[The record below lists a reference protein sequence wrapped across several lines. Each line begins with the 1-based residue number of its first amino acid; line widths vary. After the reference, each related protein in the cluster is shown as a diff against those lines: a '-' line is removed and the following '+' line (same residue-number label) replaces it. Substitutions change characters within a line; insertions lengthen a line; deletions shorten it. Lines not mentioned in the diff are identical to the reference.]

1 MGYGGATGFVGIAD
15 LFLQM
20 GLITEQQLHE
30 ALQKQ
35 QEGVPLPL
43 EHLLVQLGHITEK
56 DRVRVMGQHW
66 GVPFVDLVDTP
77 PDPQL
82 ASMLTPELA
91 RRYRAVPVAKENG
104 RLLVAM
110 ADPLDIF
117 AIDEIR
123 QHTKHEIEAAIATE
137 EDIQNALKRLYRT
150 DSAVSDTVK
159 ELMRDLGESEMLLH
173 DNAEDEL
180 SAEELREIADD
191 APVVRL
197 ANMIITQA
205 ITDGASDIHIE
216 PTREC
221 LKVRYRIDGVMIDSM
236 VLPKRVQAS
245 LTSRFKILANMD
257 IAEKRVP
264 QDNRISA
271 TIDGREY
278 DFRVSTLPC
287 IYGEKIVM
295 RVLDKSSVRVGL
307 EKLGFLPDTLAKL
320 EEVISRSYGI
330 ILVTGPTG
338 SGKST
343 TLYSILSRL
352 NTGLV
357 NIITAEDP
365 VEYEL
370 PGINQVQVNPK
381 AGLTF
386 ASALRAM
393 LRQDPD
399 IIMVGEMRDRETA
412 TIAIEAALTGHLV
425 LSTLHTN
432 DSSSAPPRLTE
443 MGVEPFMIASS
454 LIAVLAQRL
463 VRTLC
468 PRCKEPYQPT
478 ESEFTR
484 YGFTPPPNLHE
495 ITIYRAKGCENCKN
509 TGYKGR
515 TGIHEL
521 LVMSDPVRDLI
532 LKHAAAY
539 AIQKV
544 AVEHGLRLLKED
556 ALQKVLLGRTS
567 IEEIVR
573 VIYSG

>member
-15 LFLQM
+15 LFLQL
-20 GLITEQQLHE
+20 GLITEDQLHE

-35 QEGVPLPL
+35 HEGVPLPL

-66 GVPFVDLVDTP
+66 GIAFVDLVETP

-82 ASMLTPELA
+82 TSILPPELA
-91 RRYRAVPVAKENG
+91 KRYRAVPVAKENG
-104 RLLVAM
+104 RLIVAL

-123 QHTKHEIEAAIATE
+123 QHTKHEIEAVIATE
-137 EDIQNALKRLYRT
+137 EDIHNALKRLYRT
-150 DSAVSDTVK
+150 DSAVTDTVK
-159 ELMRDLGESEMLLH
+159 ELMRDLGESEMLVH
-173 DNAEDEL
+173 EGAEEEL

-216 PTREC
+216 PTRDC
-221 LKVRYRIDGVMIDSM
+221 VKVRYRIDGVMIDSM

-245 LTSRFKILANMD
+245 LTSRFKILADMD

-307 EKLGFLPDTLAKL
+307 EKLGFLPDTLSKL

-484 YGFTPPPNLHE
+484 YGFTPPPNLSE
-495 ITIYRAKGCENCKN
+495 LTIYRAKGCENCKN

-539 AIQKV
+539 TIQKA
-544 AVEHGLRLLKED
+544 AVEQGMRLLKDD
-556 ALQKVLLGRTS
+556 ALEKVLLGRTS
-567 IEEIVR
+567 IEEVVR

>member
-15 LFLQM
+15 LLLQM

-56 DRVRVMGQHW
+56 DRVRVMGHHW
-66 GVPFVDLVDTP
+66 GVPFVDLVETP

-82 ASMLTPELA
+82 ASMLPAEMA
-91 RRYRAVPVAKENG
+91 KRYRAVSVAKENG
-104 RLLVAM
+104 RLLIAM

-150 DSAVSDTVK
+150 DSAVTDTVK

-173 DNAEDEL
+173 DSTEEEL

-245 LTSRFKILANMD
+245 LTSRFKILADMD

-307 EKLGFLPDTLAKL
+307 EKLGFLPDTLALL

-343 TLYSILSRL
+343 TLYSILSKL

-468 PRCKEPYQPT
+468 PRCKQPYQPA
-478 ESEFTR
+478 EAEFTN
-484 YGFTPPPNLHE
+484 YGLTPPPNLHE
-495 ITIYRAKGCENCKN
+495 VTIYRAKGCENCKN

-567 IEEIVR
+567 IEEVVR

>member
-1 MGYGGATGFVGIAD
+1 MNLGELFVQA
-15 LFLQM
+15 
-20 GLITEQQLHE
+20 GLVSHEQLRD

-35 QEGVPLPL
+35 QEGIPLPL
-43 EHLLVQLGHITEK
+43 DRLLVQLGYITEK
-56 DRVRVMGQHW
+56 DRVRILGQHW
-66 GVPFVDLVDTP
+66 GIHFVDLVETP
-77 PDPQL
+77 PDPAL
-82 ASMLTPELA
+82 ASLIPADMA
-91 RRYRAVPVAKENG
+91 KRYRAVPVAQRDGK
-104 RLLVAM
+104 LTVAL

-123 QHTKHEIEAAIATE
+123 QHTKKEIEAVIATE
-137 EDIQNALKRLYRT
+137 DDIQNALRSLYRT
-150 DSAVSDTVK
+150 SAAVSEAVQ
-159 ELMRDLGESEMLLH
+159 ELMRDMGEAQIETSSQE
-173 DNAEDEL
+173 EEEL
-180 SAEELREIADD
+180 SADELREIADD
-191 APVVRL
+191 APIVRL

-205 ITDGASDIHIE
+205 INDGASDIHIE
-216 PTREC
+216 PARDC
-221 LKVRYRIDGVMIDSM
+221 LKVRYRIDGVMLDAL

-245 LTSRFKILANMD
+245 LTSRFKIMADMD
-257 IAEKRVP
+257 IAEKRIP

-287 IYGEKIVM
+287 LYGEKIVM

-307 EKLGFLPDTLAKL
+307 DKLGFLPDTLAKL

-399 IIMVGEMRDRETA
+399 IIMVGEMRDTETA

-432 DSSSAPPRLTE
+432 DASSAPPRLIE

-468 PRCKEPYQPT
+468 PRCKQPYRPN
-478 ESEFTR
+478 ESEFLR
-484 YGFTPPPNLHE
+484 YGFTPPENLHE
-495 ITIYRAKGCENCKN
+495 REIYRAKGCDYCKN

-521 LVMSDPVRDLI
+521 LMMNDALRDLV
-532 LKHAAAY
+532 LQHAAAY

-544 AVEHGLRLLKED
+544 AVEHGMRLLKED
-556 ALQKVLLGRTS
+556 ALEKVLLGRTS
-567 IEEIVR
+567 LEEVVR

>member
-1 MGYGGATGFVGIAD
+1 MNLGELFVQA
-15 LFLQM
+15 
-20 GLITEQQLHE
+20 GLVSHEQLRD

-35 QEGVPLPL
+35 QEGIPLPL
-43 EHLLVQLGHITEK
+43 DRLLVQLGYITEK
-56 DRVRVMGQHW
+56 DRVRVLGQHW
-66 GVPFVDLVDTP
+66 GIHFVDLVETP
-77 PDPQL
+77 PD
-82 ASMLTPELA
+82 ATLTSLIPA
-91 RRYRAVPVAKENG
+91 DMAKRYRAVPIAQQNGKLIVA
-104 RLLVAM
+104 L

-123 QHTKHEIEAAIATE
+123 QHTRLEIEAVIATE
-137 EDIQNALKRLYRT
+137 DDIQNAIRTLYRT
-150 DSAVSDTVK
+150 SAAVSEAVQ
-159 ELMRDLGESEMLLH
+159 ELMRDMGAAQVETLTPDEE
-173 DNAEDEL
+173 EL
-180 SAEELREIADD
+180 SAEELREIAED

-205 ITDGASDIHIE
+205 INDGASDIHIE
-216 PTREC
+216 PTRDC
-221 LKVRYRIDGVMIDSM
+221 IKVRYRIDGVMIDSL

-245 LTSRFKILANMD
+245 LTSRFKIMADMD

-307 EKLGFLPDTLAKL
+307 DKLGFLPDTLARL

-386 ASALRAM
+386 ATALRAM

-399 IIMVGEMRDRETA
+399 IIMVGEMRDTETA

-432 DSSSAPPRLTE
+432 DASSAPPRLIE

-468 PRCKEPYQPT
+468 PRCKQPYRPT
-478 ESEFTR
+478 ESDFRR
-484 YGFTPPPNLHE
+484 YGFTPPENLHTLE
-495 ITIYRAKGCENCKN
+495 IFRAQGCDYCKN

-521 LVMSDPVRDLI
+521 LVINDPIRELI
-532 LKHAAAY
+532 LQHAAAY

-567 IEEIVR
+567 IEEVVR

>member
-1 MGYGGATGFVGIAD
+1 MNLGELFVQAG
-15 LFLQM
+15 LVSHEQLQD
-20 GLITEQQLHE
+20 
-30 ALQKQ
+30 ALLKQ
-35 QEGVPLPL
+35 QEGIPLPL
-43 EHLLVQLGHITEK
+43 DRLLVQLGYISEK
-56 DRVRVMGQHW
+56 DRVRILGQHW
-66 GVPFVDLVDTP
+66 GIPFVDLVETP
-77 PDPQL
+77 PDPSL
-82 ASMLTPELA
+82 ASLLSADIA
-91 RRYRAVPVAKENG
+91 RRYRAVPVAQQNG
-104 RLLVAM
+104 KLTVAL

-123 QHTKHEIEAAIATE
+123 QHTKKEIEAVITTE
-137 EDIQNALKRLYRT
+137 EDIQNAIRNLYR
-150 DSAVSDTVK
+150 SSAAVSEAVQ
-159 ELMRDLGESEMLLH
+159 ELMRDMGEAYIQTTTQEE
-173 DNAEDEL
+173 EDL

-191 APVVRL
+191 APIVRL

-205 ITDGASDIHIE
+205 INDGASDIHIE
-216 PTREC
+216 PTRDC
-221 LKVRYRIDGVMIDSM
+221 IKVRYRIDGVMIDSLI
-236 VLPKRVQAS
+236 LPKRVQAS
-245 LTSRFKILANMD
+245 LTSRFKIMADMD

-287 IYGEKIVM
+287 IHGEKIVM

-307 EKLGFLPDTLAKL
+307 DKLGFLPDALAKL

-365 VEYEL
+365 AEYEL

-399 IIMVGEMRDRETA
+399 IIMVGEMRDSETA

-432 DSSSAPPRLTE
+432 DASSAPPRLIE

-468 PRCKEPYQPT
+468 PRCKEPYRPA
-478 ESEFTR
+478 ESEFLR
-484 YGFTPPPNLHE
+484 YGFTPPDNLHE
-495 ITIYRAKGCENCKN
+495 LEIYRAKGCDYCKN

-521 LVMSDPVRDLI
+521 LVMNDAVRDLI
-532 LKHAAAY
+532 LQHAAAY

-544 AVEHGLRLLKED
+544 AVDHGLRLLKED

-567 IEEIVR
+567 IEEVVR

>member
-1 MGYGGATGFVGIAD
+1 MNLGELFVQA
-15 LFLQM
+15 
-20 GLITEQQLHE
+20 GLVSHEQLRD

-35 QEGVPLPL
+35 QEGIPLPL
-43 EHLLVQLGHITEK
+43 DRLLVQLGYITEK
-56 DRVRVMGQHW
+56 DRVRVLGQHW
-66 GVPFVDLVDTP
+66 GIHFVDLVETP
-77 PDPQL
+77 PD
-82 ASMLTPELA
+82 ATLTSLIPA
-91 RRYRAVPVAKENG
+91 DMAKRYRAVPIAQQNGKLIVA
-104 RLLVAM
+104 L

-123 QHTKHEIEAAIATE
+123 QHTRLEIEAVIATE
-137 EDIQNALKRLYRT
+137 DDIQNAIRTLYRT
-150 DSAVSDTVK
+150 SAAVSEAVQ
-159 ELMRDLGESEMLLH
+159 ELMRDMGAAQVETLTPDEE
-173 DNAEDEL
+173 EL
-180 SAEELREIADD
+180 SAEELREIAED

-205 ITDGASDIHIE
+205 INDGASDIHIE
-216 PTREC
+216 PTRDC
-221 LKVRYRIDGVMIDSM
+221 IKVRYRIDGVMIDSL

-245 LTSRFKILANMD
+245 LTSRFKIMADMD

-307 EKLGFLPDTLAKL
+307 DKLGFLPDTLARL

-386 ASALRAM
+386 ATALRAM

-399 IIMVGEMRDRETA
+399 IIMVGEMRDTETA

-432 DSSSAPPRLTE
+432 DASSAPPRLIE

-468 PRCKEPYQPT
+468 PRCKQPYRPT
-478 ESEFTR
+478 ESDFRR
-484 YGFTPPPNLHE
+484 YGFTPPENGE
-495 ITIYRAKGCENCKN
+495 TVEIYRAQGCDYCKN

-521 LVMSDPVRDLI
+521 LVINDPIRELI
-532 LKHAAAY
+532 LQHAAAY

-567 IEEIVR
+567 IEEVVR

>member
-1 MGYGGATGFVGIAD
+1 MGYGGATGYVGIAE

-20 GLITEQQLHE
+20 GLITEQQLHD

-66 GVPFVDLVDTP
+66 GVPFVDLVETP
-77 PDPQL
+77 PDPHL
-82 ASMLTPELA
+82 ASMLTPEMA
-91 RRYRAVPVAKENG
+91 KRYRAVIVAKENG

-137 EDIQNALKRLYRT
+137 EDIQTALKRLYRT
-150 DSAVSDTVK
+150 DTAVSDTVK

-173 DNAEDEL
+173 DNADEEL

-245 LTSRFKILANMD
+245 LTSRFKILADMD

-307 EKLGFLPDTLAKL
+307 DKLGFLPDTLAQL

-343 TLYSILSRL
+343 TLYSILSKL

-386 ASALRAM
+386 ASALRSM

-478 ESEFTR
+478 ESEFTT
-484 YGFTPPPNLHE
+484 YGFTPPANLHE
-495 ITIYRAKGCENCKN
+495 VTIYRAKGCENCKN

-567 IEEIVR
+567 IEEVVR

>member
-1 MGYGGATGFVGIAD
+1 MGVGEQFV
-15 LFLQM
+15 QE
-20 GLITEQQLHE
+20 GLITEVQLQE

-35 QEGVPLPL
+35 QEGVPLSL
-43 EHLLVQLGHITEK
+43 DHLLVQMGYITEK
-56 DRVRVMGQHW
+56 DRVRIMGQMW
-66 GVPFVDLVDTP
+66 GAPFIDLNETP
-77 PDPQL
+77 PDDAL
-82 ASMLTPELA
+82 AKLIPVELA
-91 RRYRAVPVAKENG
+91 KRHRTVPVSRENG
-104 RLLVAM
+104 KLVVAM
-110 ADPLDIF
+110 VDPLDIF
-117 AIDEIR
+117 AIDELAS
-123 QHTKHEIEAAIATE
+123 HTKLDIEACIATE
-137 EDIQNALKRLYRT
+137 EDVQSAIQKIYKDKTNQ
-150 DSAVSDTVK
+150 VVHETVR
-159 ELMRDLGESEMLLH
+159 ELLH
-173 DNAEDEL
+173 DLGVDDLSFNASSEEEL
-180 SAEELREIADD
+180 SVEALRDLADD
-191 APVVRL
+191 APVVKL
-197 ANMIITQA
+197 ANTIIAQA
-205 ITDGASDIHIE
+205 IADGASDIHIE
-216 PTREC
+216 PTRDC
-221 LKVRYRIDGVMIDSM
+221 LKVRYRIDGVMIDSV
-236 VLPKRVQAS
+236 VLPKKVQAP

-257 IAEKRVP
+257 IAEKRQP

-271 TIDGREY
+271 TINGREY

-287 IYGEKIVM
+287 VHGEKIVM
-295 RVLDKSSVRVGL
+295 RVLDKGSVRVGL
-307 EKLGFLPDTLAKL
+307 DKLGFLPDTLETL
-320 EEVISRSYGI
+320 EKVISRSYGI

-386 ASALRAM
+386 ASALRSM

-412 TIAIEAALTGHLV
+412 AIAIEAALTGHLV

-432 DSSSAPPRLTE
+432 DASSAPPRLIE

-468 PRCKEPYQPT
+468 PRCKEPYRLH
-478 ESEFTR
+478 ESEFVR

-495 ITIYRAKGCENCKN
+495 VEIYRAVGCPACKN

-515 TGIHEL
+515 TGVHEL
-521 LVMSDPVRDLI
+521 LGINDPVRDMI
-532 LKHAAAY
+532 LKHSAAY
-539 AIQKV
+539 TIQKT
-544 AVEHGLRLLKED
+544 AQEHGLRLLKED
-556 ALQKVLLGRTS
+556 ALAKVLLGRTS

>member
-1 MGYGGATGFVGIAD
+1 MNLGELFVQA
-15 LFLQM
+15 
-20 GLITEQQLHE
+20 GLVSHEQLRD
-30 ALQKQ
+30 ALQKH
-35 QEGVPLPL
+35 QEGIPLPL
-43 EHLLVQLGHITEK
+43 DRLLVQLGYITEK
-56 DRVRVMGQHW
+56 DRIRILGQHW
-66 GVPFVDLVDTP
+66 GIHFVDLVETP
-77 PDPQL
+77 PD
-82 ASMLTPELA
+82 ATLTHLIPA
-91 RRYRAVPVAKENG
+91 DMAKRYRAIPVAQQNG
-104 RLLVAM
+104 KLIVAL

-123 QHTKHEIEAAIATE
+123 QHTRLEIEAVIATE
-137 EDIQNALKRLYRT
+137 DDIQNALRTLYRT
-150 DSAVSDTVK
+150 SAAVTEAVQ
-159 ELMRDLGESEMLLH
+159 ELMRDMGGSSDLSELS
-173 DNAEDEL
+173 DEEDL
-180 SAEELREIADD
+180 SAEELREIAED

-205 ITDGASDIHIE
+205 INDGASDIHIE
-216 PTREC
+216 PARDC
-221 LKVRYRIDGVMIDSM
+221 IKVRYRIDGVMIDSL
-236 VLPKRVQAS
+236 VLPKRIQAS
-245 LTSRFKILANMD
+245 LTSRFKIMADMD

-271 TIDGREY
+271 SIDGREY

-307 EKLGFLPDTLAKL
+307 DKLGFLPDTLALL

-386 ASALRAM
+386 ATALRAM

-399 IIMVGEMRDRETA
+399 IIMVGEMRDTETA

-432 DSSSAPPRLTE
+432 DASSAPPRLIE

-468 PRCKEPYQPT
+468 PRCRQPYRPT
-478 ESEFTR
+478 ESDFLR
-484 YGFTPPPNLHE
+484 YGFTPPENLHTLE
-495 ITIYRAKGCENCKN
+495 IYRAQGCDYCKN

-521 LVMSDPVRDLI
+521 LVINDAIRELI
-532 LKHAAAY
+532 LQHAAAY

-567 IEEIVR
+567 IEEVVR

>member
-1 MGYGGATGFVGIAD
+1 MGYGGATGFVGIAE

-20 GLITEQQLHE
+20 GLISEQQLHE

-35 QEGVPLPL
+35 HEGVPLPL

-56 DRVRVMGQHW
+56 DRVRVMGHHW
-66 GVPFVDLVDTP
+66 GVPFVDLVETP

-82 ASMLTPELA
+82 ASMLTPEMA
-91 RRYRAVPVAKENG
+91 KRYRAVPVAKENG

-137 EDIQNALKRLYRT
+137 EDIQTALKRLYRT
-150 DSAVSDTVK
+150 DTAVSDTVK

-173 DNAEDEL
+173 DNSDEEL

-197 ANMIITQA
+197 ANMVITQA

-216 PTREC
+216 PTRDC
-221 LKVRYRIDGVMIDSM
+221 VKVRYRIDGVMIDSM

-245 LTSRFKILANMD
+245 LTSRFKILADMD

-307 EKLGFLPDTLAKL
+307 EKLGFLPDTLATL
-320 EEVISRSYGI
+320 EEVVSRSYGI

-343 TLYSILSRL
+343 TLYSILSKL

-478 ESEFTR
+478 ESEFTN

-495 ITIYRAKGCENCKN
+495 VTIYRAKGCENCKN

>member
-1 MGYGGATGFVGIAD
+1 MNLGELFVQA
-15 LFLQM
+15 
-20 GLITEQQLHE
+20 GLVSHEQLRD

-35 QEGVPLPL
+35 QEGIPLPL
-43 EHLLVQLGHITEK
+43 DRLLVQLGYITEK
-56 DRVRVMGQHW
+56 DRVRILGQHW
-66 GVPFVDLVDTP
+66 GIHFVDLVETP
-77 PDPQL
+77 PD
-82 ASMLTPELA
+82 ATLTSLIPA
-91 RRYRAVPVAKENG
+91 DMAKRYRAVPIAQQNGKLIVA
-104 RLLVAM
+104 L

-123 QHTKHEIEAAIATE
+123 QHTRLEIEAVIATE
-137 EDIQNALKRLYRT
+137 DDIQNAIRTLYRT
-150 DSAVSDTVK
+150 NAAVSEAVQ
-159 ELMRDLGESEMLLH
+159 ELMRDMGAAQVETLTPDEE
-173 DNAEDEL
+173 EL
-180 SAEELREIADD
+180 SAEELREIAED

-205 ITDGASDIHIE
+205 INDGASDIHIE
-216 PTREC
+216 PTRDC
-221 LKVRYRIDGVMIDSM
+221 IKVRYRIDGVMIDSL

-245 LTSRFKILANMD
+245 LTSRFKIMADMD

-307 EKLGFLPDTLAKL
+307 DKLGFLPDTLARL

-386 ASALRAM
+386 ATALRAM

-399 IIMVGEMRDRETA
+399 IIMVGEMRDTETA

-432 DSSSAPPRLTE
+432 DASSAPPRLIE

-468 PRCKEPYQPT
+468 PRCKQPYRPT
-478 ESEFTR
+478 ESDFRR
-484 YGFTPPPNLHE
+484 YGFTPPENWE
-495 ITIYRAKGCENCKN
+495 TVEIYRAQGCDYCKN

-521 LVMSDPVRDLI
+521 LVINDPIRELI
-532 LKHAAAY
+532 LQHAAAY

-567 IEEIVR
+567 IEEVVR

>member
-1 MGYGGATGFVGIAD
+1 
-15 LFLQM
+15 
-20 GLITEQQLHE
+20 
-30 ALQKQ
+30 
-35 QEGVPLPL
+35 
-43 EHLLVQLGHITEK
+43 
-56 DRVRVMGQHW
+56 
-66 GVPFVDLVDTP
+66 
-77 PDPQL
+77 
-82 ASMLTPELA
+82 
-91 RRYRAVPVAKENG
+91 
-104 RLLVAM
+104 
-110 ADPLDIF
+110 
-117 AIDEIR
+117 
-123 QHTKHEIEAAIATE
+123 
-137 EDIQNALKRLYRT
+137 
-150 DSAVSDTVK
+150 
-159 ELMRDLGESEMLLH
+159 
-173 DNAEDEL
+173 
-180 SAEELREIADD
+180 
-191 APVVRL
+191 
-197 ANMIITQA
+197 
-205 ITDGASDIHIE
+205 
-216 PTREC
+216 
-221 LKVRYRIDGVMIDSM
+221 M

-245 LTSRFKILANMD
+245 LTSRFKILADMD

-307 EKLGFLPDTLAKL
+307 DKLGFLPDTLAKL
-320 EEVISRSYGI
+320 EEVVSRSYGI

-567 IEEIVR
+567 IEEVVR